1 MIDYTTYTLQELEEA
16 QRSIDEHAYPEQAAQ
31 LELLIRDRR
40 RWAVKNE
47 SDTQPEHRSH
57 SAPTKRSAAKKT
69 PSLSTNQIVAIIAG
83 ALLLLVLLGVGGM
96 WAMFKFAQSTGVA
109 QTADVMFGDQHLK
122 TVVALLELHKVRHGE
137 YPESL
142 DILDFTG
149 EWDKIHII
157 AVTYCPSEDRGSYF
171 VEVERGWIGKPSL
184 KVEEEFWRGTGYD
197 STLGPCM

>member
-1 MIDYTTYTLQELEEA
+1 
-16 QRSIDEHAYPEQAAQ
+16 
-31 LELLIRDRR
+31 
-40 RWAVKNE
+40 
-47 SDTQPEHRSH
+47 
-57 SAPTKRSAAKKT
+57 
-69 PSLSTNQIVAIIAG
+69 
-83 ALLLLVLLGVGGM
+83 
-96 WAMFKFAQSTGVA
+96 MFKFAQSTGVA

-171 VEVERGWIGKPSL
+171 VEVERGRS
-184 KVEEEFWRGTGYD
+184 
-197 STLGPCM
+197 